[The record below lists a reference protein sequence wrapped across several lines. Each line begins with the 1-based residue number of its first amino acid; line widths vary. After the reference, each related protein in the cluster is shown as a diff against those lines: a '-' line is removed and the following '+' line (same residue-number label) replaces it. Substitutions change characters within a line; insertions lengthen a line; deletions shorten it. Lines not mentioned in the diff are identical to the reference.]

1 MREAPL
7 VEELP
12 AAVPVFDPL
21 AFAVVPVGVADE
33 PDAGADADAEPK
45 S

>member
-7 VEELP
+7 VEELLAP
-12 AAVPVFDPL
+12 LLVCDPL
-21 AFAVVPVGVADE
+21 AFAPVPVAVAAE
-33 PDAGADADAEPK
+33 PDADAVAEPK